1 VLLDPFSA
9 RLGCTRIG
17 SPKMVGAVAVAVAVA
32 VAAVEKAIEI
42 GAVAPA
48 AQSVVPIVSPAGA
61 VGASMTRDRRW
72 AGGL

>member
-17 SPKMVGAVAVAVAVA
+17 SPKMVGAVAVAVA

-61 VGASMTRDRRW
+61 AGASMTRDRRW